1 MPNASNLKKTGLVAL
16 AGATIAATTAI
27 YGGFA
32 QNGQFPT
39 STPSLRSYA
48 DIVAADKPAVV
59 TVTTATLQRVKA
71 PSLKLAPGSPD
82 DEFFRQ
88 FFGEG
93 APQGGA
99 APSRGREVV
108 KASLGSGFV
117 VAANGTIVTN
127 NHVIDGA
134 SAIKVTLDDGRSFK
148 AKLLGSDTKTDLAV
162 LKIDAGSDLPTVNWG
177 DSSTLR
183 AGDSILAMGNP
194 FGIGT
199 TVTAG
204 IVSARG
210 RDLHSGPYD
219 DFIQIDAPINHG
231 NSGGPL
237 VDVSGKVVGINTA
250 IYSPNGGSVG
260 VGFAIP
266 SSEAQS
272 VVDRLI
278 HDGSIQ
284 HGYVGLTIGD
294 ASDNTAPAGT
304 DAPTG
309 ALVAKVT
316 AGAPAAH
323 AGVKPG
329 DVVVG
334 FGGSPV
340 QSPRD
345 LTRLVADT
353 RPGTATHIVLL
364 RGGKQV
370 DLPISVGSG
379 PSDHKI
385 MVKASNNLAPDG
397 AG

>member
-1 MPNASNLKKTGLVAL
+1 MPNVSNLKKTGLVAL

-27 YGGFA
+27 YSGFA

-71 PSLKLAPGSPD
+71 TSSKLAPGSPD

-88 FFGEG
+88 FFGDG

-99 APSRGREVV
+99 APGKGREVV
-108 KASLGSGFV
+108 QASLGSGFV
-117 VAANGTIVTN
+117 VAANGTVVTN

-148 AKLLGSDTKTDLAV
+148 ATLLGSDPKTDLAV
-162 LKIDAGSDLPTVNWG
+162 LKIDAGSDLPTVSWG
-177 DSSTLR
+177 DSSKLR

-272 VVDRLI
+272 IVDRLI
-278 HDGSIQ
+278 HDGAIQ
-284 HGYVGLTIGD
+284 HGYVGLMIGD
-294 ASDNTAPAGT
+294 ASDNAMQA
-304 DAPTG
+304 G

-323 AGVKPG
+323 AGVKAG
-329 DVVVG
+329 DVVVS

-353 RPGTATHIVLL
+353 QPGTATHIVLL
-364 RGGKQV
+364 RAGKQV

-379 PSDHKI
+379 PSDHKV
-385 MVKASNNLAPDG
+385 MVKVSNSLAPDG